1 MLDPEHPTKIER
13 LDEAIRALGQR
24 LVLTVEAA

>member
-13 LDEAIRALGQR
+13 LDESIRALGQR